1 MRLVKAVISNFRG
14 IQGLTEK
21 TFNNFNTIVGKND
34 AGKSTI
40 LKALNVF
47 LNEVPFNKDDINVTV
62 DEQIH

>member
-47 LNEVPFNKDDINVTV
+47 K
-62 DEQIH
+62 